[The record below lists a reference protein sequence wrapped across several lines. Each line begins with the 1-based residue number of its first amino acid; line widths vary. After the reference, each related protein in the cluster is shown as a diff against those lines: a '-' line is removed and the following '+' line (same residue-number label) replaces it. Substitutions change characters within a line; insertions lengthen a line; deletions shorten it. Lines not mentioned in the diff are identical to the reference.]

1 YSASIQRIGEEH
13 MEDCRTVAV
22 EAAQQAGKIIAEAC
36 GAEYRV
42 DYKEGAITNMVTDVD
57 RRSEC
62 AIVEILH
69 AAFPG
74 HRILAE
80 EGGEHS
86 QRKSLYRW
94 IVDPLDGTT
103 NFTHGFLALC
113 VSLGL

>member
-1 YSASIQRIGEEH
+1 RDA
-13 MEDCRTVAV
+13 TVTGVQTCALPIS
-22 EAAQQAGKIIAEAC
+22 GAC
-36 GAEYRV
+36 GADYRV

-57 RRSEC
+57 RRSER

-86 QRKSLYRW
+86 QRKSPYRW
-94 IVDPLDGTT
+94 IVDPLDRSEERRVGK
-103 NFTHGFLALC
+103 GW
-113 VSLGL
+113 SSRGR